1 MPKVP
6 KVPKG
11 PRFRLERI
19 EIVIQ
24 DYLDDVT
31 IIVPDPQTP
40 NPPKG
45 IPVTS
50 NITYQQVFVSVLP

>member
-1 MPKVP
+1 MP

-11 PRFRLERI
+11 PRLRLERT

-24 DYLDDVT
+24 EYLDDVT
-31 IIVPDPQTP
+31 IIVPDPQTS

-50 NITYQQVFVSVLP
+50 NITYQQAYVSVLP

>member
-1 MPKVP
+1 MRKL
-6 KVPKG
+6 PKG
-11 PRFRLERI
+11 PRFRLEQT

-31 IIVPDPQTP
+31 IIIPDPQTP

-45 IPVTS
+45 VLVIS
-50 NITYQQVFVSVLP
+50 NITYQQPYVSVLP